1 MAGDSPHDRVSLW
14 RHRGTVPASFTR
26 GTVPASFK
34 GDSPRK
40 FPQVSKG
47 DSPRKFHFQFLDILR
62 RAKQA
67 EAEAFE
73 ET

>member
-1 MAGDSPHDRVSLW
+1 MESCTIKWVNASPQFTAMPSL
-14 RHRGTVPASFTR
+14 GTVPASFL
-26 GTVPASFK
+26 
-34 GDSPRK
+34 
-40 FPQVSKG
+40 G
-47 DSPRKFHFQFLDILR
+47 DSPRKFHFQFLVILR

>member
-1 MAGDSPHDRVSLW
+1 MPSL
-14 RHRGTVPASFTR
+14 GTVPASFLGDSPRKFTLGDSPR
-26 GTVPASFK
+26 KFPASFK

-40 FPQVSKG
+40 FY
-47 DSPRKFHFQFLDILR
+47 FQFLDILR

>member
-1 MAGDSPHDRVSLW
+1 MESCTIKWVNASPQFTAMPSL
-14 RHRGTVPASFTR
+14 GTVPASFL
-26 GTVPASFK
+26 

-40 FPQVSKG
+40 FY
-47 DSPRKFHFQFLDILR
+47 FQFLDILR